1 MGAEAVC
8 SVRYAGQVSE
18 GKALLET
25 SEVIFRG
32 GDFRLRIPF
41 AELTSIAAEEG
52 ELKLGYRDGVAV
64 FELGRD
70 AEKWAEKIRNPRG
83 LMEKLGVKPGMRL
96 VVLGIEDGEF
106 VSELERRFGPAESEG
121 GEASADI
128 VFFEA
133 DRLEDLARLPALRR
147 AIKPTGAVWVVSPK
161 GKSAFEVPE
170 AERVR
175 DVDVMAAA
183 RASGLVDTK
192 VVSFSETRT
201 ALKLVI
207 PKGQR
212 D

>member
-8 SVRYAGQVSE
+8 NVRYAGQVAE

-52 ELKLGYRDGVAV
+52 ELKLGYREGVAV

-83 LMEKLGVKPGMRL
+83 LMEKLGVKAGMRL
-96 VVLGIEDGEF
+96 VVVGIEDGEF
-106 VSELERRFGPAESEG
+106 LSELERRFGPSESEPD
-121 GEASADI
+121 EASADI

-133 DRLEDLARLPALRR
+133 DRLEDLARLSSLRR
-147 AIKPTGAVWVVSPK
+147 TIKPTGAVWVVSPK
-161 GKSAFEVPE
+161 GKSALEVPE